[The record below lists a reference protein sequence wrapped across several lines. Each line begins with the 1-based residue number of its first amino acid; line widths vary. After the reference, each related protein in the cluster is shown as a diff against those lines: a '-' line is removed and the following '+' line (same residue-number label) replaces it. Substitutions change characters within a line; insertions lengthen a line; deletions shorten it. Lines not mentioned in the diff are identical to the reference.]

1 MSVAESLRHELGE
14 KLRGVPGW
22 FADDEA
28 WALHEVVRNHP
39 SSSAT
44 GPTVVEIGSWQGR
57 STIVLARALQ
67 ARGGGVVYAI
77 DPHADTAIHA
87 ATGVSDTYEAF
98 LANVRN
104 AGVADYVRPIR
115 ALSTAA
121 RAQFAAGSVDVL
133 LVDGAHKYVDVIR
146 DIDDWSSAL
155 ADVATVAFHDARSY
169 DAVRRAVNDRA
180 LNVPSPFEN
189 PRMIDETLLVDFRR
203 ETD

>member
-1 MSVAESLRHELGE
+1 M
-14 KLRGVPGW
+14 
-22 FADDEA
+22 
-28 WALHEVVRNHP
+28 
-39 SSSAT
+39 
-44 GPTVVEIGSWQGR
+44 
-57 STIVLARALQ
+57 
-67 ARGGGVVYAI
+67 VYAI